1 MDKNTKKIIFGASI
15 GVGIIGAAAAASYA
29 VTHKLIKIALERD
42 AVKNTEKPSYVKRQ
56 LRGFEE
62 SEEFMEQLRVSAER
76 LEAIQMQRIELTA
89 SDGTHLIGHW
99 YPAQDQK
106 RIIIAMHG
114 WRSGWSR
121 DFGAI
126 ADFWHNNGC
135 SVLFAEQRG
144 QGVSGGEYMGFGLTE
159 RYDCALW
166 ARWASEQISGSTPI
180 YLAGVSMGA
189 ATVLM
194 ASNLEL
200 PQNVCGII
208 ADCGFTSPHAIWKH
222 VAENNLHLAY
232 GVIGKIAD
240 DLCKRRLQMGSK
252 DFSTTMALSESKIP
266 VLFIHGTDD
275 HFVPIEMTYEN
286 YKAAVAPKRLLVVP
300 GADHAMSYFVNTDEY
315 EKAFID
321 FWKDF
326 DR

>member
-1 MDKNTKKIIFGASI
+1 MNKNTKKIIIGTSVMAGVLGATL
-15 GVGIIGAAAAASYA
+15 AASYA

-42 AVKNTEKPSYVKRQ
+42 GVKNIEKTGYARKQ

-62 SEEFMEQLRVSAER
+62 SEEFLVHLRECSEK
-76 LEAIQMQRIELTA
+76 LEEKQMRSVELQ
-89 SDGTHLIGHW
+89 SFDGTPLIGHW
-99 YPAQDQK
+99 YPAPNSK

-114 WRSGWSR
+114 WRSGWSN
-121 DFGAI
+121 DFGSI
-126 ADFWHNNGC
+126 ADFWHDNGC

-166 ARWASEQISGSTPI
+166 AKWANENISNTLPI

-200 PQNVCGII
+200 PDNVCGMI

-222 VAENNLHLAY
+222 VAQNNLHLAY
-232 GVIGKIAD
+232 GVIGKIAN
-240 DLCKRRLQMGSK
+240 DLCRKRIQIGSD
-252 DFSTTMALSESKIP
+252 DFSTTEALSQSNIP
-266 VLFIHGTDD
+266 VLLIHGTDD

-286 YKAAVAPKRLLVVP
+286 YKSAAGPKRLLVVP
-300 GADHAMSYFVNTDEY
+300 GADHAMSHFVNQEEY

-321 FWKDF
+321 FWKEF
-326 DR
+326 DK